1 MLKRRSDFGL
11 LTKHSKTNITMAQ
24 ITTYFTSSSGGG
36 ISGSGAAGEVAFFT
50 AATVLDSDSNLAW
63 DDTNRRLSLNGPN
76 TVGSTLVIAGDG
88 YTDATSAIDVRTS
101 LTYGDIPLFKVYDNG
116 RIDSQVLSGTGSGA
130 RRNVAIGVDAGS
142 GITTGEDNTLF
153 GHNAGAALA
162 SGAYNTFVGRG
173 AGRSVTTASR
183 NTIIGN
189 DAGAA
194 IVSIA
199 SGNVLVGDQAG
210 VAITSGTSNNCLGRE
225 SLRGLTTGEGSIGI
239 GYLSGAYR
247 GASPS
252 TTAVNPTASI
262 YIGGAARSGSSS
274 TNVSNEIVIGQGALG
289 AGDNTTTIGNSSCV
303 SCFISGNVVPELGM
317 TIPDGT
323 NITFDDATGTKI
335 GTDPAEKFAFWNATP
350 NVQPTTGITGAAY
363 QHNGGGSV
371 GVDDTFGGYTL
382 AKVVAALQR
391 VGILA

>member
-1 MLKRRSDFGL
+1 
-11 LTKHSKTNITMAQ
+11 MAQ

-50 AATVLDSDSNLAW
+50 AATVLDSGSNLAW

-88 YTDATSAIDVRTS
+88 NTDGTSAIDVRTS
-101 LTYGDIPLFKVYDNG
+101 LTYGDITVFKVYDNG
-116 RIDSQVLSGTGSGA
+116 RIDSQVLSGTGTGA

-142 GITTGEDNTLF
+142 SITTGEDNTLF
-153 GHNAGAALA
+153 GHSAGSSMANG
-162 SGAYNTFVGRG
+162 SYNTFVGRG

-194 IVSIA
+194 IVTSA

-210 VAITSGTSNNCLGRE
+210 IAITSGPSNNCFGRE
-225 SLRGLTTGEGSIGI
+225 SLRSLTTGEGSIGI

-252 TTAVNPTASI
+252 TDAVNPTASI
-262 YIGGAARSGSSS
+262 YIGGGTRSGSSS
-274 TNVSNEIVIGQGALG
+274 TNVSNEIVIGQGAVG
-289 AGDNTTTIGNSSCV
+289 AGNNTTTIGNSSCV

-323 NITFDDATGTKI
+323 NITFDDGAGTKI
-335 GTDPAEKFAFWNATP
+335 GTNAAEKFAFWNATP
-350 NVQPTTGITGAAY
+350 NVQPTSAITSVTAVHGSGISVKEDTKY
-363 QHNGGGSV
+363 NGYDLGQI
-371 GVDDTFGGYTL
+371 
-382 AKVVAALQR
+382 VAALQR

>member
-1 MLKRRSDFGL
+1 
-11 LTKHSKTNITMAQ
+11 MAQ
-24 ITTYFTSSSGGG
+24 ITTYFTSSSSAFAING
-36 ISGSGAAGEVAFFT
+36 IGELDQVAYFI
-50 AATVLDSDSNLAW
+50 APHGLSSSSNMAW
-63 DDTNRRLSLNGPN
+63 SPDNRSLSLNGPE
-76 TVGSTLVIAGDG
+76 TRESTLVIAGNG
-88 YTDATSAIDVRTS
+88 VTDATSAIDVRTS
-101 LTYGDIPLFKVYDNG
+101 LIYGDFTVFKVYDNG
-116 RIDSQVLSGTGSGA
+116 RIDSQVLSGTGTGA

-142 GITTGEDNTLF
+142 SITTGEDNTLF

-162 SGAYNTFVGRG
+162 SGSYNTFVGRG

-262 YIGGAARSGSSS
+262 YIGGAARSGSTS
-274 TNVSNEIVIGQGALG
+274 TNVSNEIVIGQGAIG

-323 NITFDDATGTKI
+323 NITFDDGAGTKI
-335 GTDPAEKFAFWNATP
+335 GTNAAEKFAFWNKTP
-350 NVQPTTGITGAAY
+350 IAQPTTSIPGITAD
-363 QHNGGGSV
+363 HVVGGTNIKTS
-371 GVDDTFGGYTL
+371 DTFDNYTVGQ
-382 AKVVAALQR
+382 VVAALR
-391 VGILA
+391 AVGILA

>member
-1 MLKRRSDFGL
+1 
-11 LTKHSKTNITMAQ
+11 MAQ

-88 YTDATSAIDVRTS
+88 NTDATSAIDVRTS
-101 LTYGDIPLFKVYDNG
+101 LTYGDITLFKVYDNG
-116 RIDSQVLSGTGSGA
+116 RIDSQVLSGTGTGA

-142 GITTGEDNTLF
+142 SITTGEDNTLF
-153 GHNAGAALA
+153 GDSAGSSMANG
-162 SGAYNTFVGRG
+162 SYNTFVGRG

-194 IVSIA
+194 IVTSA

-210 VAITSGTSNNCLGRE
+210 IAITSGPSNNCFGRE
-225 SLRGLTTGEGSIGI
+225 SLRSLTTGEGNIGI

-252 TTAVNPTASI
+252 ATAVNPTASI
-262 YIGGAARSGSSS
+262 YIGGGTRSGSSS
-274 TNVSNEIVIGQGALG
+274 TNVSNEIVIGQGAVG
-289 AGDNTTTIGNSSCV
+289 AGGNTTTIGNSSCV

-323 NITFDDATGTKI
+323 NITFDDGTGTKI
-335 GTDPAEKFAFWNATP
+335 GTNAAEKFAFWNATP
-350 NVQPTTGITGAAY
+350 NVQPTSSITSVTAVHGTGTSVKEDSKY
-363 QHNGGGSV
+363 NGYDLGQI
-371 GVDDTFGGYTL
+371 
-382 AKVVAALQR
+382 VAALQR